1 MNLME
6 LDVLIS
12 CVYIYTIYWRKG
24 PVLHGRSAKT
34 VLYKYISGGRG
45 RAGAGGRGKTVLLHY
60 IYIYLEEGT
69 RIARAECEDGAMIYI
84 YVQLYK

>member
-1 MNLME
+1 M
-6 LDVLIS
+6 
-12 CVYIYTIYWRKG
+12 
-24 PVLHGRSAKT
+24 
-34 VLYKYISGGRG
+34 LYKYISGGRG

-69 RIARAECEDGAMIYI
+69 STAPEEGGDGVPIIYQEKGIRIARAECEDGATIYI